1 VKTARSPLRTAA
13 AAAVAAAAVVAGVG
27 GSLLTAPAASA
38 AVNDCPAV
46 RIFNLEG
53 TFAFDGLHGAP
64 VPPDFIAD
72 APFAPSRALIGISEA
87 THGAIDH
94 YTINY
99 PAAGGFP
106 IFASERAGVDETQRQ
121 AASFLGRCG
130 GSHIALLGYSQGA
143 WAAGDVATDI
153 ANNTV
158 PGVSPDK
165 LVASFLVGDPVN
177 QATQRPG
184 FGTQIGAR
192 TGAGPLPARFA
203 GFGANNATTF
213 EFCNPGDNVCDA
225 PPGPGPAM
233 WQYLGTLSQPSPAH
247 TQYDT
252 VQVASGT
259 STVQWIRNYGTAD
272 GRVIGAI
279 RDRWLSLGGPT
290 GFLGAPL
297 TDELTTPDGHSRFT
311 LFQNG
316 SIYWNPATGAQ
327 EVHGA
332 IRSEWGSL
340 GYETGFLGLPTTNE
354 NTTPNGVGRYNHFQG
369 GSVYYAPATG
379 THEVHGAIRDA
390 WAAQGWEAGSLG
402 FPVSDEHAVPGGR
415 ASSFQGGTLTYNF
428 AAGQVSRS

>member
-1 VKTARSPLRTAA
+1 MDTARSPLRTAA

-46 RIFNLEG
+46 RVFNLEG

-87 THGAIDH
+87 THGAVD
-94 YTINY
+94 YFTINY

-106 IFASERAGVDETQRQ
+106 IFASERTGVDETQRQ
-121 AASFLGRCG
+121 VSSFLGRCG
-130 GSHIALLGYSQGA
+130 GSHVALLGYSQGA
-143 WAAGDVATDI
+143 WVAGDVATDI
-153 ANNTV
+153 ANNMV

-184 FGTQIGAR
+184 FGTEVGPH
-192 TGAGPLPARFA
+192 TGVGPLPARFA
-203 GFGANNATTF
+203 GFGANSPTTF

-247 TQYDT
+247 TQYDN
-252 VQVASGT
+252 VQVAPGT

-279 RDRWLSLGGPT
+279 RAEWLSLGGPT
-290 GFLGAPL
+290 GLFLGAPL
-297 TDELTTPDGHSRFT
+297 TNELSTPNGQGRYT

-316 SIYWNPATGAQ
+316 SIYWSPASGA
-327 EVHGA
+327 
-332 IRSEWGSL
+332 
-340 GYETGFLGLPTTNE
+340 
-354 NTTPNGVGRYNHFQG
+354 
-369 GSVYYAPATG
+369 
-379 THEVHGAIRDA
+379 HEVHGAIRDA

-402 FPVSDEHAVPGGR
+402 FPVSDEYAVPGGR
-415 ASSFQGGTLTYNF
+415 ASSFQGGTLTFSF
-428 AAGQVSRS
+428 ATGQVSRG